1 MYLNGRMD
9 KWCIYIVEYYIAV
22 RRKRHYE
29 IYKEMN
35 ETRKNIILNEAIQ
48 T

>member
-9 KWCIYIVEYYIAV
+9 KWYIYTVEYYIDV
-22 RRKRHYE
+22 RIKRHYE